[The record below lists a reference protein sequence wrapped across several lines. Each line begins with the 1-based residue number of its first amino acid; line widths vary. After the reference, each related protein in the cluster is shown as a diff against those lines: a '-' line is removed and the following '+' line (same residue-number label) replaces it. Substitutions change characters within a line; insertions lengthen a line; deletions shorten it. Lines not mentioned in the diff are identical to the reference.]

1 MPAPKEL
8 EEAIQLFLS
17 LGGAL
22 TVEEN
27 GETVLA
33 GSDLHGELNL
43 RGNRLL
49 LHLWS
54 EQGTLVRRVL
64 SIKNQTADELTLQ
77 VERFG
82 RSQPGTLS
90 IWRGDRPRGNR
101 SRRTGRVAFR
111 TLLRRVL
118 GQAFPDEQVE
128 SLRSSSDR
136 ERSFS
141 SLYVRGTMGR
151 RRERWAV
158 IGAGGGETRATLD
171 GILTYGLIWLDWSR
185 RLRAPQDAGRESRR
199 GRTVTAGLRLFLP
212 AGRSR
217 TTANRLVWLDCG
229 QAPYRSGTG
238 QGGTR
243 FELYEL
249 DEDQWRVERVDERDF
264 GNVETHLV
272 GAGRAEE
279 MLRHLPE
286 EARRICALAP
296 DLIEAR
302 VTGEAEALS
311 LRIRGLEF
319 ARLAPPAAGL
329 AGGRVLFGCGVP
341 SAAGAGLRQLHD
353 GNRAMLERLVR
364 EIAQRRTP
372 DAKERTHPFYR
383 LQAERWL
390 EQLVAGDITRID
402 PRLDRRFVYSQV
414 PAFSASDRGVID
426 ILTVTRDGRLAVVEL
441 KADEDIHLPLQALD
455 YWLRVR
461 WHHERDDFARLGY
474 FPGVALRPE
483 SPLLYLV
490 APGLR
495 FHPTGDVIRRYLS
508 PEIEVIR
515 VGLNE
520 NWRAGVEV
528 IFRQ

>member
-1 MPAPKEL
+1 MPALKEL

-17 LGGAL
+17 LGGVL

-27 GETVLA
+27 DEPILA
-33 GSDLHGELNL
+33 GSDVRGELTL

-64 SIKNQTADELTLQ
+64 STKKQTTDELILL

-82 RSQPGTLS
+82 RSKPGRLA
-90 IWRGDRPRGNR
+90 IWRGE
-101 SRRTGRVAFR
+101 RRTGTRAVSRVAYR
-111 TLLRRVL
+111 TLFRRVL
-118 GQAFPDEQVE
+118 GQAFPEERVE
-128 SLRSSSDR
+128 SLRTSSDR

-141 SLYVRGTMGR
+141 SLYVRGMLARG
-151 RRERWAV
+151 RERWAV
-158 IGAGGGETRATLD
+158 VGAGSGETQAVLD
-171 GILTYGLIWLDWSR
+171 GILTYGLIWLDWCR
-185 RLRAPQDAGRESRR
+185 RPRDTRNLK
-199 GRTVTAGLRLFLP
+199 TVTKGLRIFLP

-217 TTANRLVWLDCG
+217 ITANRLPWLNSG
-229 QAPYRSGTG
+229 QACPERGRGSGGLNHTVG
-238 QGGTR
+238 GGTR
-243 FELYEL
+243 FELYEV

-264 GNVETHLV
+264 GNVETHLAP
-272 GAGRAEE
+272 AGRAQE
-279 MLRHLPE
+279 MLRDLPE

-296 DLIEAR
+296 DLIEAK
-302 VTGEAEALS
+302 VTGEPETLS

-319 ARLAPPAAGL
+319 ARMAGH
-329 AGGRVLFGCGVP
+329 RMVFGCELP
-341 SAAGAGLRQLHD
+341 DGAGLRQLHD
-353 GNRAMLERLVR
+353 GNWGMLEGLVQ
-364 EIAQRRTP
+364 EITERRTS
-372 DAKERTHPFYR
+372 DADDRTHPFYR

-390 EQLVAGDITRID
+390 EQLVARDISRID
-402 PRLDRRFVYSQV
+402 PRLDLRFVYSQV

-426 ILTVTRDGRLAVVEL
+426 ILTVARDGRLAVVEL

-461 WHHERDDFARLGY
+461 WHHERDDFAKLGY
-474 FPGVALRPE
+474 FPGVALRPDP
-483 SPLLYLV
+483 PLLYLV

-495 FHPTGDVIRRYLS
+495 FHPSGDIIRRYLS
-508 PEIEVIR
+508 PQIEVIR

-528 IFRQ
+528 VFRQ

>member
-1 MPAPKEL
+1 MPSPKEL
-8 EEAIQLFLS
+8 EEAIHLFLS
-17 LGGAL
+17 LGGML

-27 GETVLA
+27 DETVLA
-33 GSDLHGELNL
+33 GSDLRGELNL

-64 SIKNQTADELTLQ
+64 SIKKQSVDELTLQ

-82 RSQPGTLS
+82 RSQPGTLAL
-90 IWRGDRPRGNR
+90 WRGDRRRGTR
-101 SRRTGRVAFR
+101 AVGRVAFR
-111 TLLRRVL
+111 ALFRRVL

-141 SLYVRGTMGR
+141 ALYVRGTMGR
-151 RRERWAV
+151 RRERWA
-158 IGAGGGETRATLD
+158 IMGAGGGETQATLD

-185 RLRAPQDAGRESRR
+185 RSRSSRHQKTLTAGLPRFYQ
-199 GRTVTAGLRLFLP
+199 GLRLFLP

-217 TTANRLVWLDCG
+217 MTANRLAWLD
-229 QAPYRSGTG
+229 SGP
-238 QGGTR
+238 GGTR
-243 FELYEL
+243 FELYEVE
-249 DEDQWRVERVDERDF
+249 EDQWRVERVDERDF

-286 EARRICALAP
+286 EARSICALAP

-302 VTGEAEALS
+302 VTGEAEVLS
-311 LRIRGLEF
+311 FRIRGLEF
-319 ARLAPPAAGL
+319 ARLA
-329 AGGRVLFGCGVP
+329 GGRVLFGCDVP
-341 SAAGAGLRQLHD
+341 APSTPLRASAAGAGLRQLHE
-353 GNRAMLERLVR
+353 GNRPMLERLVR
-364 EIAQRRTP
+364 EIAERRTP
-372 DAKERTHPFYR
+372 DAEDRTHPFYR

-402 PRLDRRFVYSQV
+402 PQLDRRFVYSQV
-414 PAFSASDRGVID
+414 PAFAASDRGVID

-461 WHHERDDFARLGY
+461 WHHEREDFARLGY
-474 FPGVALRPE
+474 FPGVALRPG
-483 SPLLYLV
+483 SPQLYLV

-520 NWRAGVEV
+520 NWRAGLEV
-528 IFRQ
+528 VFRQ